1 MGQLITNPKTYT
13 GQEMENIFFL
23 SSYTGDNA
31 KALGLKCIFNLPVNT
46 TMNLFERNDNI
57 LQDFA
62 DGWQG
67 GDASTKKQKTIEFK
81 TVKAEMGIKAT
92 TYKNTI
98 FMRMANTAGVN
109 MQDLQGTDV
118 EQAEV
123 SLFREAIAEATRVHM
138 WAGDTA
144 AAISSTHTKFDGFL
158 KKASTYAA
166 VKKMKISATTASNV
180 VTTFESILKA
190 APAELKARK
199 GIGNLAFFVTDDVYE
214 AYESA
219 LDANTLAYNDM
230 QNGRQFLNYHGIE
243 VRRMGVDGAFKT
255 KGQSTILFTDK
266 DNLLF
271 SVNTKDMPDAEVRF
285 WYNPDENENR
295 NRAVFSV
302 ATEILDDELVVYA
315 STTYAAS

>member
-1 MGQLITNPKTYT
+1 MGQLIENPKTYT

-23 SSYTGDNA
+23 SSYTGENA

-46 TMNLFERNDNI
+46 TMNFFDRDDNI

-67 GDASTKKQKTIEFK
+67 GDPSTKKQKTIEFK

-98 FMRMANTAGVN
+98 FMRLVNSADVN
-109 MQDLQGTDV
+109 MQNLQATDV
-118 EQAEV
+118 EKAEV
-123 SLFREAIAEATRVHM
+123 SLFREAIAESTRVHM

-144 AAISSTHTKFDGFL
+144 GVVSATHTKFDGFI

-166 VKKMKISATTASNV
+166 VTKIKLNAATSSNIVASFN
-180 VTTFESILKA
+180 SILKA
-190 APAELKARK
+190 APAKLKSYK
-199 GIGNLAFFVTDDVYE
+199 TTGKLAFFVTDDVYE

-219 LDANTLAYNDM
+219 LDANILAYNDM
-230 QNGRQFLNYHGIE
+230 QSGRSVLNYHGIE
-243 VRRMGVDGAFKT
+243 VRRMGVDGALQT
-255 KGQSTILFTDK
+255 KGQSTIIFTHK
-266 DNLLF
+266 ENLLF
-271 SVNTKDMPDAEVRF
+271 SVNTKDMPDSEVRF

-302 ATEILDDELVVYA
+302 ATEILEDELVVYA

>member
-1 MGQLITNPKTYT
+1 MGKLIENPKTYT
-13 GQEMENIFFL
+13 GQEMEDIFFL
-23 SSYTGDNA
+23 SSYTGENA
-31 KALGLKCIFNLPVNT
+31 QALGLKCIFNLPVNT
-46 TMNLFERNDNI
+46 TMNFWERQDNI

-67 GDASTKKQKTIEFK
+67 GDASIKKQKTIEFK
-81 TVKAEMGIKAT
+81 TVKAELGIKAT
-92 TYKNTI
+92 TYRNTI
-98 FMRMANTAGVN
+98 YMRMANTAGVN
-109 MQDLQGTDV
+109 MQDLQGTDM
-118 EQAEV
+118 EKAEV
-123 SLFREAIAEATRVHM
+123 SLFRESITESTRVHM

-158 KKASTYAA
+158 KKASTYTD
-166 VKKMKISATTASNV
+166 VTKMKLTAATSSNIV
-180 VTTFESILKA
+180 SSFNSILKA
-190 APAELKARK
+190 APAKLKALK
-199 GIGNLAFFVTDDVYE
+199 STGKLAFFVTDDVYE

-230 QNGRQFLNYHGIE
+230 QNGRQTLNYHGIE

-255 KGQSTILFTDK
+255 KGQSTILFTHK
-266 DNLLF
+266 DNLVF
-271 SVNTKDMPDAEVRF
+271 AVNTRDMPDAEVRF